1 MSMQLFEQIVEH
13 LSAGIQSVNLARKPC
28 NQQGATMQSIVTKYL
43 GPTTHRGSRIRATG
57 TGGATLTL
65 PFNHVYSDGR
75 NHAETALELCRRL
88 GWTGELVQ
96 GCTRDGYVFVFDRG
110 ERFAV

>member
-1 MSMQLFEQIVEH
+1 
-13 LSAGIQSVNLARKPC
+13 
-28 NQQGATMQSIVTKYL
+28 MQSITTKYL
-43 GPTTHRGSRIRATG
+43 GPTTHRGSRIRAVS
-57 TGGATLTL
+57 TGGAVLTL
-65 PFNHVYSDGR
+65 PFNHVYNDGR

-110 ERFAV
+110 ERLAV